1 MTQNRQQDIIEAFG
15 CKMGTFTGYWSV
27 RLRPERVDRK
37 FLLKLATQLEVSPD
51 ELPEAWFCM
60 RKLQVSRS
68 SSRMIVTL
76 DRPAYNGKN
85 PFSSDLTPE
94 ERAEADEWQRKN
106 DLQSGYLNPVCFYFS
121 DEQRYMVSP
130 F

>member
-15 CKMGTFTGYWSV
+15 YKMGTFTGYWSV
-27 RLRPERVDRK
+27 RLRPKRVNRK
-37 FLLKLATQLEVSPD
+37 FLMELATQLEASPD
-51 ELPEAWFCM
+51 ELLEAWFCM

-85 PFSSDLTPE
+85 PFSSDLTPQ

-106 DLQSGYLNPVCFYFS
+106 DLQSGYLNTVYFFIP

-130 F
+130 Y